1 MGLRLSACWW
11 KIRNPPRCISSAA
24 SLSGFPRTVCRGFF
38 CLSDVERPD
47 PLTAAF
53 EAKPILRASGF
64 ECLAAAHALALAGA
78 RLRLGFVCIGYILP
92 GLGQTA
98 FLNHHNIR
106 LFAAFPALGTARR
119 LSCCQICVYRNRVI
133 LGAER
138 TASD

>member
-24 SLSGFPRTVCRGFF
+24 CLSGFPRTVCRGFF
-38 CLSDVERPD
+38 CLSNIKRAD
-47 PLTAAF
+47 PQPAAF
-53 EAKPILRASGF
+53 EAKPILRPCGF
-64 ECLAAAHALALAGA
+64 EHLPAAHALALSGA

-92 GLGQTA
+92 GLCEAA

-119 LSCCQICVYRNRVI
+119 LSYSRIYASRIREI
-133 LGAER
+133 LGAAK
-138 TASD
+138 TAFD

>member
-24 SLSGFPRTVCRGFF
+24 SLSGFPRTERRGFF

-53 EAKPILRASGF
+53 EAKPILRPCGF
-64 ECLAAAHALALAGA
+64 ECLATTHTFPLTGA

-92 GLGQTA
+92 GLRQAA

-119 LSCCQICVYRNRVI
+119 LSYSRIYASRIREI
-133 LGAER
+133 LGAAK
-138 TASD
+138 TAFD